1 MDVSDAHE
9 RRRRKLEKS
18 FVRSDNQRSDDDD
31 HKVDD
36 DAGEPRMDG
45 EKRERGRGASDSRV
59 YFDGEEW
66 DVDAR
71 GGAGARRGC
80 EG

>member
-9 RRRRKLEKS
+9 RRRRRRRKLEKS
-18 FVRSDNQRSDDDD
+18 FERGDNQWS
-31 HKVDD
+31 DD

-45 EKRERGRGASDSRV
+45 EKRARGRGASDSRV
-59 YFDGEEW
+59 YFDAEER

-71 GGAGARRGC
+71 GGAGARRG
-80 EG
+80 

>member
-9 RRRRKLEKS
+9 RRRRRRRTLEKS
-18 FVRSDNQRSDDDD
+18 FERGDNQWS
-31 HKVDD
+31 DD

-59 YFDGEEW
+59 YFDDEER

-71 GGAGARRGC
+71 GGAGARRG
-80 EG
+80 